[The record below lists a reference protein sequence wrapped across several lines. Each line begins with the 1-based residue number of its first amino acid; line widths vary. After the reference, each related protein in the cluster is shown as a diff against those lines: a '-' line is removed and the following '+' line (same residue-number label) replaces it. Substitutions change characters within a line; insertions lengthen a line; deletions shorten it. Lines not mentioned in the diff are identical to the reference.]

1 MPAVASTARSGRA
14 TDGADVAVD
23 GIDVAVDHIAG
34 AMNQGVD

>member
-1 MPAVASTARSGRA
+1 MPTVASTARSGRA
-14 TDGADVAVD
+14 TDGVDVAVD